1 MFKQATFLRLT
12 KASEDM
18 ADAMD
23 SQQFTPLGASTQ
35 DKSVGWVQPR
45 GEAHGALLERVGD
58 FVFAKLAIETK
69 TVPSSEVNKKLDE
82 VVAQIEEQTG
92 RKPGKKERRELKQDV
107 ITALL
112 PNAFPKRKDV
122 AVMIDSVN
130 GYVVIDSASQS
141 VVDEVITFLVRA
153 GLELALVQTN
163 TNPNGFM
170 AQHLVEDEASGSP
183 FFVGREC
190 ELVSTGEDKARV
202 TFKNHFLLTQEIH
215 DHLLQGKQVI
225 SLALTDERDTSF
237 VLTET
242 LRLKKLKFAVPEAP
256 NGEEQDRFD
265 ADAILCG
272 SALSSLITDLVQ
284 AMGGLY
290 EQAEPSAPEP
300 HTDEG
305 PDPLYESATQLVMNS
320 GKASI
325 SLVQRHLSIGYN
337 RAARMLEQMEVDG
350 LVSPMRSDGSRK
362 ILEEA

>member
-23 SQQFTPLGASTQ
+23 SQQFAPLGASTQ
-35 DKSVGWVQPR
+35 DKSVGWVPPR
-45 GEAHGALLERVGD
+45 GEEHGALLERVGD

-141 VVDEVITFLVRA
+141 VTNEVITFLVRA
-153 GLELALVQTN
+153 GLEIALVQTN
-163 TNPNGFM
+163 NNINGFM
-170 AQHLVEDEASGSP
+170 AEMLLGDESVDHYFA
-183 FFVGREC
+183 VGREC
-190 ELVSTGEDKARV
+190 ELVAEDESKAKV
-202 TFKNHFLLTQEIH
+202 SFKNHYLLSQEIR
-215 DHLLQGKQVI
+215 DHLLQGKHVT

-242 LRLKKLKFAVPEAP
+242 LRLKKLKFAVPETK
-256 NGEEQDRFD
+256 GEEQDRLD

-284 AMGGLY
+284 AMGGLFVH
-290 EQAEPSAPEP
+290 EESSKPEP
-300 HTDEG
+300 FAGDG

-325 SLVQRHLSIGYN
+325 SLIQRHLQIGYN

-350 LVSPMRSDGSRK
+350 LVSPMQGDGSRK
-362 ILEEA
+362 ILEAA

>member
-1 MFKQATFLRLT
+1 MFKSATILRLT

-23 SQQFTPLGASTQ
+23 SQQFAPLGASTQ
-35 DKSVGWVQPR
+35 DRSVGWVPPR
-45 GEAHGALLERVGD
+45 GEEHGALLERVGD

-82 VVAQIEEQTG
+82 VVDQIEQQTG
-92 RKPGKKERRELKQDV
+92 RKPGKKERRDLKQDV

-112 PNAFPKRKDV
+112 PNAFPKRKD
-122 AVMIDSVN
+122 AAIMIDSIN

-141 VVDEVITFLVRA
+141 AVDIAISFLVRA
-153 GLELALVQTN
+153 GLEVALVQTN
-163 TNPNGFM
+163 TSPNGFM
-170 AQHLVEDEASGSP
+170 AQHLIEEEVSESP

-190 ELVSTGEDKARV
+190 ELVSTGDDKAKV
-202 TFKNHFLLTQEIH
+202 TFKNHHLLNQEIQ
-215 DHLLQGKQVI
+215 DHLTQGKQVAK
-225 SLALTDERDTSF
+225 LAFSDDRGTSF
-237 VLTET
+237 VLTEK
-242 LRLKKLKFAVPEAP
+242 LQLKKLKFAVPEAK
-256 NGEEQDRFD
+256 GEEQDAFD

-272 SALSSLITDLVQ
+272 SALSALITDLVS

-290 EQAEPSAPEP
+290 EQEESSKPDP
-300 HTDEG
+300 HVGDG

-325 SLVQRHLSIGYN
+325 SLIQRHLQIGYN

-350 LVSPMRSDGSRK
+350 LVSPMQSNGTRK
-362 ILEEA
+362 ILEAA

>member
-23 SQQFTPLGASTQ
+23 LQQFAPLGASTQ
-35 DKSVGWVQPR
+35 DKSVGWVPPR
-45 GEAHGALLERVGD
+45 GEEHGALLERVGD

-69 TVPSSEVNKKLDE
+69 TVPSSEINKKLDE
-82 VVAQIEEQTG
+82 VIDQIEEQTG
-92 RKPGKKERRELKQDV
+92 RKPGKKERRQLKDD
-107 ITALL
+107 ILLALL

-130 GYVVIDSASQS
+130 GYVVIDSATQS

-153 GLELALVQTN
+153 GLELTLVQTN
-163 TNPNGFM
+163 TSPNGFM
-170 AQHLVEDEASGSP
+170 AQHLIEEEASGSP

-190 ELVSTGEDKARV
+190 ELVSTGEDKAKV
-202 TFKNHFLLTQEIH
+202 TFKNHYLLNQEIH
-215 DHLLQGKQVI
+215 DHLMQGKQVTK
-225 SLALTDERDTSF
+225 LAMTDERETSF

-242 LRLKKLKFAVPEAP
+242 LRLKKLKFAVPEAK
-256 NGEEQDRFD
+256 GEEQDAFD

-272 SALSSLITDLVQ
+272 SALSALITDLVQ

-290 EQAEPSAPEP
+290 EQQESSAPAP
-300 HTDEG
+300 HTGDG

-325 SLVQRHLSIGYN
+325 SLIQRHLQIGYN

-350 LVSPMRSDGSRK
+350 LVSPMQSNGMRQ
-362 ILEEA
+362 ILEAA

>member
-1 MFKQATFLRLT
+1 MFKNATFLRLT

-23 SQQFTPLGASTQ
+23 SQQFAPLGASTQ
-35 DKSVGWVQPR
+35 DRSIGWIPPR
-45 GEAHGALLERVGD
+45 GEEHGALLERVGE

-69 TVPSSEVNKKLDE
+69 SVPSSEVNKKLDE
-82 VVAQIEEQTG
+82 AVDQIEKQTG
-92 RKPGKKERRELKQDV
+92 RKPGKKERQELKQDV

-141 VVDEVITFLVRA
+141 ATDSAISFLVRA
-153 GLELALVQTN
+153 GLEVALVQTN
-163 TNPNGFM
+163 TSPNGFM
-170 AQHLVEDEASGSP
+170 AQHLFEEEVSGSP

-190 ELVSTGEDKARV
+190 ELVSTGDDKAKV
-202 TFKNHFLLTQEIH
+202 TFKNHHLLNQEIH
-215 DHLLQGKQVI
+215 DHLLQGKQVTK
-225 SLALTDERDTSF
+225 LAFTDDRGTSF
-237 VLTET
+237 VLSEN
-242 LRLKKLKFAVPEAP
+242 LQLKKLKFAVPDAA
-256 NGEEQDRFD
+256 NSEEQDAFD
-265 ADAILCG
+265 ANAILCG
-272 SALSSLITDLVQ
+272 SALSALIVDLVQ

-290 EQAEPSAPEP
+290 EQAESSAPET
-300 HTDEG
+300 HTGEG
-305 PDPLYESATQLVMNS
+305 PDPLYESAAQLVMNS

-350 LVSPMRSDGSRK
+350 LVSPIQRDGTRK

>member
-23 SQQFTPLGASTQ
+23 SQQFAPLGASTQ
-35 DKSVGWVQPR
+35 DKSVGWVPPR
-45 GEAHGALLERVGD
+45 GEEHGALLERVGE

-82 VVAQIEEQTG
+82 VIVQIEEQTG
-92 RKPGKKERRELKQDV
+92 RKPGNKERRELKQDV

-130 GYVVIDSASQS
+130 GYVVIDSATQS
-141 VVDEVITFLVRA
+141 VVDQVITFLVRA
-153 GLELALVQTN
+153 GLELSLVQTN
-163 TNPNGFM
+163 TSPNGFM
-170 AQHLVEDEASGSP
+170 AQHLIEEEASDSP

-190 ELVSTGEDKARV
+190 ELVSTGEDKAKV
-202 TFKNHFLLTQEIH
+202 TFKNHYLLNQEIH
-215 DHLLQGKQVI
+215 DHLMQGKQVTK
-225 SLALTDERDTSF
+225 LAMTDERETSF

-242 LRLKKLKFAVPEAP
+242 LRLKKLKFAVPEAK
-256 NGEEQDRFD
+256 GEEQDAFD

-272 SALSSLITDLVQ
+272 SALSALITELVS

-290 EQAEPSAPEP
+290 EQAQRGA
-300 HTDEG
+300 
-305 PDPLYESATQLVMNS
+305 YE
-320 GKASI
+320 
-325 SLVQRHLSIGYN
+325 
-337 RAARMLEQMEVDG
+337 
-350 LVSPMRSDGSRK
+350 
-362 ILEEA
+362 